1 MNLQVQLANT
11 VAERDEA
18 KTELQETRQRVQ
30 ILENQQGELAT
41 ELTRATD
48 ALQDAR
54 VAAGNAS
61 RVRMASEKEVAE
73 RAAAEMNKANTE
85 IESLKRRVA
94 EVELDA
100 SIKIRD
106 GQSAQ
111 SGLEKRFWDES
122 ARAKRLSETLQTS
135 ERVGAN
141 LRQEVSKLQAEATE
155 TRKRVLMLER
165 SLESA
170 RNSMNEAKE
179 GNMSS
184 LETKDRLIQ
193 DLRNELLELRTSI
206 DRKASECQ
214 EEADCAADV
223 RIQKALEEARYE
235 TERIL
240 EVQREKLLNEGKS
253 EKEVLQHAVEE
264 AQAEAERWKGRL
276 QESDELRTKEGLNLA
291 KESKRVEALKAEL
304 LQVNE
309 DLAKSKRNITGD
321 DLRNRLE
328 SLKEVVSHTLREKAE
343 LEEELIRI
351 RERVSSQDN
360 AADVIQDL
368 QDRLQTVKEMNARL
382 DNDNE
387 DLRMRLHTAHAT
399 LRQHHITLSQQPDPN
414 LAEMHK
420 QIRTPGG
427 RKLSA
432 SSSRA
437 SAGRSVSSV
446 RSSSSRKL

>member
-1 MNLQVQLANT
+1 
-11 VAERDEA
+11 
-18 KTELQETRQRVQ
+18 
-30 ILENQQGELAT
+30 
-41 ELTRATD
+41 
-48 ALQDAR
+48 
-54 VAAGNAS
+54 
-61 RVRMASEKEVAE
+61 
-73 RAAAEMNKANTE
+73 
-85 IESLKRRVA
+85 
-94 EVELDA
+94 
-100 SIKIRD
+100 
-106 GQSAQ
+106 
-111 SGLEKRFWDES
+111 
-122 ARAKRLSETLQTS
+122 
-135 ERVGAN
+135 
-141 LRQEVSKLQAEATE
+141 
-155 TRKRVLMLER
+155 
-165 SLESA
+165 
-170 RNSMNEAKE
+170 MNEAKE

-343 LEEELIRI
+343 LEEDAEGLKTKIDQAASASTKLKSQVKDLQYELSVLEKLTKEMGNARKESHAAYVKDKDDLSQGLNAIRAGI
-351 RERVSSQDN
+351 HVLRDYY
-360 AADVIQDL
+360 AADKEEESF
-368 QDRLQTVKEMNARL
+368 LQTESETQT
-382 DNDNE
+382 E
-387 DLRMRLHTAHAT
+387 DMESDSESESDADAD
-399 LRQHHITLSQQPDPN
+399 QQPAPPEKFKKSKGAGGGIIELLEVVESNLAKN
-414 LAEMHK
+414 LAELQTEEDDAQTAYEKEMQESK
-420 QIRTPGG
+420 VSKATKDQDISYKTKEYTSLDKSVAELQSDAATTNEELAAVNEYFAKVKDRCVAKPDKYADVKAKREEEIKGLEEAKSLLESEG
-427 RKLSA
+427 SFLQRRK
-432 SSSRA
+432 
-437 SAGRSVSSV
+437 
-446 RSSSSRKL
+446 